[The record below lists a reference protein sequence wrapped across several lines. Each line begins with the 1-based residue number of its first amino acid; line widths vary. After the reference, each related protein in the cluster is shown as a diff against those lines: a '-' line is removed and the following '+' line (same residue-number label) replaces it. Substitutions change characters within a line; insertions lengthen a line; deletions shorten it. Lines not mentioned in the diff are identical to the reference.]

1 MSDVSTEEEVVKS
14 TVKSKVLVGHDHLV
28 STDMSISANYHKRMT
43 NHMIIYGCGLKGAI
57 HTVFLV
63 ENI

>member
-14 TVKSKVLVGHDHLV
+14 TVKSKILVRHYHLV
-28 STDMSISANYHKRMT
+28 SIDMSISANYHKHMT
-43 NHMIIYGCGLKGAI
+43 NHMIIYSCGLKGAI
-57 HTVFLV
+57 HTVFVV